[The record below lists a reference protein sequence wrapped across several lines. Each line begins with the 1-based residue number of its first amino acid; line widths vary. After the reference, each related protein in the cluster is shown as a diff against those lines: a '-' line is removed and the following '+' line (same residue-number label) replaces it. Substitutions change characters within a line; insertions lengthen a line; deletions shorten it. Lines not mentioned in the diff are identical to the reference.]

1 MVLPILILIVFTLM
15 LVMVHYYTAHHGQIT
30 LHREMTAWSYETD
43 AVFRIQ
49 KKTQKQQTRLDGA
62 VNHLLTSEKKH
73 RIYAV
78 KPAQWIWLGE
88 MAGLSDG

>member
-49 KKTQKQQTRLDGA
+49 KKTQKQQTKLDGA
-62 VNHLLTSEKKH
+62 VNHFLMLEKEH
-73 RIYAV
+73 RIYGV
-78 KPAQWIWLGE
+78 KPARWILLGE
-88 MAGLSDG
+88 MAGFADG